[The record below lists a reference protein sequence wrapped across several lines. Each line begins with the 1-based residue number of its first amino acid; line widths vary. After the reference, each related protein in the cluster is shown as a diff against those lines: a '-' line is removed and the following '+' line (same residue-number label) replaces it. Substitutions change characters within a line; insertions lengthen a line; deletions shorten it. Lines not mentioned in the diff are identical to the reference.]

1 MQVIKTLFGKVNDH
15 IEVDLYTLTNGHGT
29 QVEITNYGGIIK
41 SILVPDRKGNL
52 GDIVLG
58 FDNLKDYLTQNP
70 FFGCIAGRFAN
81 RIKNAQFSL
90 AGIDYQLAQND
101 NPHHLHGGIQGFD
114 KVIWDGEGSESSDK
128 AALRLSYLSK
138 DGEEGYPGNLAVTV
152 LYSLTDDDRL
162 EISYHATTDQT
173 TIVNLTNHTYF
184 NLAGQGDILSHEL
197 LLNASQFTPVDNTL
211 IPTGEYRSVADT
223 PFDFRKPM
231 EIGSRIENTDEQ
243 LRFGKGYDHN
253 FVIDQD
259 KAAPTLAASVF
270 ERLSGRRLEVYTTQP
285 GVQFYSGNFL
295 TTDVIGKAGAIYD
308 KRSGFCLETQH
319 FPDAPN
325 QPGFPPVDLH
335 PGHEYQH
342 TTVFAFSV

>member
-231 EIGSRIENTDEQ
+231 EIGSRIETQTN
-243 LRFGKGYDHN
+243 N
-253 FVIDQD
+253 FDSE
-259 KAAPTLAASVF
+259 KAMITTL
-270 ERLSGRRLEVYTTQP
+270 
-285 GVQFYSGNFL
+285 
-295 TTDVIGKAGAIYD
+295 
-308 KRSGFCLETQH
+308 
-319 FPDAPN
+319 
-325 QPGFPPVDLH
+325 
-335 PGHEYQH
+335 
-342 TTVFAFSV
+342 